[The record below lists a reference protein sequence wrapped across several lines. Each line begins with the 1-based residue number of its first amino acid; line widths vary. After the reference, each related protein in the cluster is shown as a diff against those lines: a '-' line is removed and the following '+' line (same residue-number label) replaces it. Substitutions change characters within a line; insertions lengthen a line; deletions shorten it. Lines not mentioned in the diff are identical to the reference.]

1 MKIYKIDKI
10 YIILLFLLLIV
21 SVVFLISHMQIKSYN
36 IKFALIG
43 FLILFILFNIVN
55 LLCKKV
61 ILDNNG
67 IEIIS
72 LIGSRKLNFLDIQD
86 ITPLKLKGR
95 YIFILSDN
103 EKYGFLSS
111 MFENFNEILNTLKN
125 NVQGKEV
132 KSKLNSFSEKDYLS
146 KKRIFVSFLIVAN
159 IFLLSASIY
168 NFTSF

>member
-1 MKIYKIDKI
+1 
-10 YIILLFLLLIV
+10 
-21 SVVFLISHMQIKSYN
+21 
-36 IKFALIG
+36 
-43 FLILFILFNIVN
+43 
-55 LLCKKV
+55 
-61 ILDNNG
+61 
-67 IEIIS
+67 
-72 LIGSRKLNFLDIQD
+72 
-86 ITPLKLKGR
+86 
-95 YIFILSDN
+95 
-103 EKYGFLSS
+103 